1 METKGD
7 DVILTNIFFGG
18 KWVLPPPARQFFF
31 FQGVGVKFEEE
42 NHLGIALIFS
52 VVAILDVT
60 PCATTAQT
68 ALRGP
73 ISLRKDS

>member
-1 METKGD
+1 M
-7 DVILTNIFFGG
+7 
-18 KWVLPPPARQFFF
+18 
-31 FQGVGVKFEEE
+31 KFEEE

-73 ISLRKDS
+73 TSLRKDSSSINLFSCMIDI

>member
-1 METKGD
+1 M
-7 DVILTNIFFGG
+7 
-18 KWVLPPPARQFFF
+18 
-31 FQGVGVKFEEE
+31 KFEEE